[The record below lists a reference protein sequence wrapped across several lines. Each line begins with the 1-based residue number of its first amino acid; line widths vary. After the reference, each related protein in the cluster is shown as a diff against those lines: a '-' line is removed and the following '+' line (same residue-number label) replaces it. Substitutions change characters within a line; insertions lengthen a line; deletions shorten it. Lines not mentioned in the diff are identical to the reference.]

1 MHDIDEAAR
10 EIEFALECEDG
21 TPYIL
26 QDQEISF
33 VLHYIYM
40 NFPTHHRGG
49 TILATASADSS
60 IYPEIRGTNVR
71 LGAGLKDEVAAE
83 LLPALT
89 RTLIDGGK
97 EGLSSALKFAKAGLK
112 RMRNWIGAEDSLEP
126 KRCALPIETVVAS
139 ETAIQIKDPTIDIDE
154 QYYTQSDEQL

>member
-1 MHDIDEAAR
+1 
-10 EIEFALECEDG
+10 
-21 TPYIL
+21 
-26 QDQEISF
+26 
-33 VLHYIYM
+33 M
-40 NFPTHHRGG
+40 NFPTHNRGG
-49 TILATASADSS
+49 TILGTASTDST

-112 RMRNWIGAEDSLEP
+112 RMRNWYGADDSPEP
-126 KRCALPIETVVAS
+126 KRRALPIETVVAS
-139 ETAIQIKDPTIDIDE
+139 DTPIQIKDPTIDIDE